1 MRKTPEEAA
10 KTRLKV
16 IDAALK
22 LFSQYGYSST
32 TLNMIAQESGMSR
45 GPIYWHFNNKDDL
58 FEAVLAFS
66 QEPLDQ
72 LIEAAADD
80 SRDPLHRLEVFVH
93 GWLDLLIHNRRH
105 RQSFEILINK
115 TELTNRLAAT
125 VKRERRLTRSI
136 VDRPDAL
143 IVAAR
148 AAGRL
153 PEGEPADKLALQLY
167 TYLMGITQTWLF
179 SPRLF
184 SLKEQAPFFQR
195 QVLAT
200 LYPHA

>member
-1 MRKTPEEAA
+1 MRKTPKEAA

-32 TLNMIAQESGMSR
+32 TLNMIASESGMSR
-45 GPIYWHFNNKDDL
+45 GPIYWHFKNKDDL

-72 LIEAAADD
+72 LIASAADD
-80 SRDPLHRLEVFVH
+80 SQDPLDRLDAFVA
-93 GWLDLLIHNRRH
+93 GWLDLLITNRRH

-115 TELTNRLAAT
+115 TELTQRLAAT
-125 VKRERRLTRSI
+125 VKRERRLTRAI
-136 VDRPDAL
+136 IDRFDAL

-153 PEGEPADKLALQLY
+153 PDGELSDKLALQLY

-184 SLKEQAPFFQR
+184 SLKDDAAFFHRQA
-195 QVLAT
+195 LAT
-200 LYPHA
+200 LYPRG